1 MAVRVR
7 KVLARPW
14 VGVRVCHLL
23 LLLSVGSVRF
33 DRNFN
38 TREDKS
44 ISGVK
49 AESESFE
56 PVKKCFF
63 SFKDDF
69 QSVLRSLR
77 TLMFLNMTELKSD
90 CACHQFAR
98 ENWGCQ
104 GETIATYK

>member
-7 KVLARPW
+7 KVLARSW
-14 VGVRVCHLL
+14 VGVRACHLL

-33 DRNFN
+33 DRNFS
-38 TREDKS
+38 TLEDKS
-44 ISGVK
+44 ILGVK

-56 PVKKCFF
+56 PVKKVFF

-77 TLMFLNMTELKSD
+77 TLMFVNI
-90 CACHQFAR
+90 
-98 ENWGCQ
+98 N
-104 GETIATYK
+104 I